1 MTVTHLESAPRRTNM
16 YADAQ
21 TWSVFKGCG
30 FGCVYCKPS
39 FQLQAKRQLH
49 ICRRCYDFEPH
60 VHPERLD
67 PKRIASAPIVFVG
80 GNGDLA
86 FCPPEYISS
95 IIDVIKEHGAKHPTK
110 VFYLQSKRPES
121 FEPFLGLL
129 PQSVVLVTTL
139 ETNRDKGYSAI
150 SKAPPPTERYRQF
163 LALDYPRKVVTIEP
177 VMDFDID
184 VFANMIV
191 DIKPEYVWLG
201 FNSKP
206 KSVQLPEPSADK
218 LRAFTRALTEAGI
231 PIRGKDLRGLDLG
244 LKAA

>member
-1 MTVTHLESAPRRTNM
+1 MAGTHLESAPRRTNM

-21 TWSVFKGCG
+21 TWSVFKGCA
-30 FGCVYCKPS
+30 FDCVYCKPS

-49 ICRRCYDFEPH
+49 ICPRCYAFEPH

-67 PKRIASAPIVFVG
+67 PRRIPSAPIVFVG

-86 FCPPEYISS
+86 FCPPDHFSR
-95 IIDVIKEHGAKHPTK
+95 IIDVIKEHGAKHPNK

-139 ETNRDKGYSAI
+139 ETNRDEGYGAI

-177 VMDFDID
+177 VMDFDAD
-184 VFANMIV
+184 VFSRMIV
-191 DIKPEYVWLG
+191 ELAPEYVWLG
-201 FNSKP
+201 FNSKTKP
-206 KSVQLPEPSADK
+206 VLPEPNTDK
-218 LRAFTRALTEAGI
+218 LREFVRSLTEAGI
-231 PIRGKDLRGLDLG
+231 PIRGKDLRSLDLG
-244 LKAA
+244 FEAA